1 MKVNTEWNSQ
11 KTGEGKRGVFLK
23 KLMKKKKYVE
33 NKKATHLDCLFKI
46 WIKINRLSVCFHRV
60 LIEPRSTV

>member
-33 NKKATHLDCLFKI
+33 NKKATHSDCLFKI
-46 WIKINRLSVCFHRV
+46 
-60 LIEPRSTV
+60 